1 MEIVEIPLPE
11 TWTDLNMDWS
21 DPDPGNVNYALA
33 MREALLER
41 AILVGQQMSSNVFS
55 IMPQRPLLVDAMTS
69 LRAAV
74 HGLAP
79 HFVNLDFDDYKD
91 DLSDFPK
98 MWTLSDLITEERNI
112 AEFPGRGAT
121 SEQWKAWFQ
130 AMRKAINKL
139 TCIKFSGITGTTL
152 SRSGTI
158 HDPPF
163 SESISTA
170 LSRALEGDPSR
181 GSFRSFPQQFYAWS
195 GNTDY
200 KYDKETGEHGYCGYA
215 QSHSIVIQKALKPHP
230 TAECDLIF
238 KYCVAKPQNPVG
250 YSSELQ
256 RSIFSTGS
264 TGIKEG
270 VGTIVTHWSND
281 QELDI
286 KLGEVNDIPRN
297 AAVPSSYWG
306 EDRTIRRSTKTGYD
320 GIAYCILDFGVENG
334 FKFRE

>member
-1 MEIVEIPLPE
+1 MEIIETSLPE
-11 TWTDLNMDWS
+11 AWTDLNMDWS
-21 DPDPGNVNYALA
+21 DPDPGDVSYALA

-41 AILVGQQMSSNVFS
+41 AILVGRPLHGNVFT
-55 IMPQRPLLVDAMTS
+55 IMPQRPLLADTMTS
-69 LRAAV
+69 LRTAV
-74 HGLAP
+74 YELAP
-79 HFVNLDFDDYKD
+79 HFVNLDFDDYKN

-98 MWTLSDLITEERNI
+98 MWTSGDLITEERNI
-112 AEFPGRGAT
+112 AEFPGRGAI
-121 SEQWKAWFQ
+121 SDQWKPWFQ

-152 SRSGTI
+152 SRSGAT

-163 SESISTA
+163 SEAISTA
-170 LSRALEGDPSR
+170 LNNALKGDPSR
-181 GSFRSFPQQFYAWS
+181 GSFNSFPQRFYAWS

-215 QSHSIVIQKALKPHP
+215 QSHSIVIQRAQKPHP

-238 KYCVAKPQNPVG
+238 KYYVAKPQGPVS

-256 RSIFSTGS
+256 RSVFSSGS
-264 TGIKEG
+264 TGIAEG

-286 KLGEVNDIPRN
+286 KLGNANDIPRN

-306 EDRTIRRSTKTGYD
+306 QNQTIRRSTKTGYE
-320 GIAYCILDFGVENG
+320 GIAYCILDFGVEHG
-334 FKFRE
+334 FRFRD